1 MGITELGFYREAVK
15 FISIGAAFGWHE
27 RNAGNISLRLTRDEA
42 AAASLCFEETRPE
55 NELARTV
62 PEMDGEYVFTTA
74 AGSYFTDMDEKSFC
88 ICKICGGGS
97 KYKVV
102 LGAEKPTSE
111 LCGHL
116 LALAAFKRAEDGRR
130 AVYHCHP
137 ADLVALTNILP
148 LDDKTFTTALW
159 GALTE
164 CPFVFPRGV
173 GVVPF
178 RIPGSP
184 ELADATAGLIP
195 ERDAV
200 IWAFHGLFASGTSIK
215 DAFGVAHTVAKA
227 AEIRLKIIS
236 SGREPL
242 NVPSLKE
249 LEQTAGY
256 FGKKLNTFY

>member
-27 RNAGNISLRLTRDEA
+27 RNAGNISLWLLPEEV
-42 AAASLCFEETRPE
+42 ASASPCFDETRPPRK
-55 NELARTV
+55 LARAV

-74 AGSYFTDMDEKSFC
+74 TGSYFTDMDETSFC
-88 ICKICGGGS
+88 FCRVCGGGS
-97 KYKVV
+97 GYRVV
-102 LGAEKPTSE
+102 WGAEKPTSE

-116 LALAAFKRAEDGRR
+116 LSLAAFKRAGDGRR

-137 ADLVALTNILP
+137 ADLVVLTNVLP
-148 LDDKTFTTALW
+148 LEDKSFTTALW
-159 GALTE
+159 SALTE

-184 ELADATAGLIP
+184 ELADATAELIP

-242 NVPSLKE
+242 NAPSLEE

-256 FGKKLNTFY
+256 FGKKLNTFD

>member
-27 RNAGNISLRLTRDEA
+27 RNAGNISLRLTRDET

-74 AGSYFTDMDEKSFC
+74 TGSYFTNMDETSFC

-102 LGAEKPTSE
+102 WGAEKPTSE

-242 NVPSLKE
+242 NAPSLKE

-256 FGKKLNTFY
+256 FGKKLNTFD